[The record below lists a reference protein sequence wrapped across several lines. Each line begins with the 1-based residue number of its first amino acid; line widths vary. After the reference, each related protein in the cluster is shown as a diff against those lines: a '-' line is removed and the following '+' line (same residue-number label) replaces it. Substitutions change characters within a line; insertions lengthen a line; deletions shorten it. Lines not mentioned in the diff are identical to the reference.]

1 MKESIGIVSVGSISA
16 LGTQPDEIWQNYQD
30 DQHYFSESPNSDF
43 KVLAGFLPDKLQA
56 EIENLR
62 TEDSRYRNL
71 DRSVLLAILA
81 SRKAFNGAGLDR
93 SSGINVGSSR
103 GATELFEKYH
113 KEYIET
119 GSVSTY
125 TSPTT
130 TLGNISSWVAQD
142 LQLSGPEF
150 SHSITCS
157 TGMHSILNGI
167 AWMKS
172 GITDSFFAGGS
183 EAPLTGFTL
192 AQMKAM
198 KIYSRELTNPCRS
211 LDMDKTGNTMI
222 LGEGAGMV
230 ALQKNS
236 DNPKAYI
243 KGIGYAT
250 EKLKHGASLS
260 KNGDCL
266 QKSMKMAMSN
276 SDISQ
281 VDAIVMHAPGTIGG
295 DLAEVNAV
303 KNIFGKEVP
312 AMTSNKWKI
321 GHSFGASGILS
332 LEMAILMLQHQKFLP
347 VPFSEFQR
355 QPDKLENIMVN
366 SVGFGGNAVS
376 LLIGREK

>member
-1 MKESIGIVSVGSISA
+1 MGSS
-16 LGTQPDEIWQNYQD
+16 PDEIWQNYQD
-30 DQHYFSESPNSDF
+30 DEHYFSENPDSGF
-43 KVLAGFLPDKLQA
+43 KALAGFLAEKLQSD
-56 EIENLR
+56 IENLR
-62 TEDSRYRNL
+62 AEDSRYRNL
-71 DRSVLLAILA
+71 DKSVLLAILA
-81 SRKAFNGAGLDR
+81 SRNAFNNSGLDQ
-93 SSGINVGSSR
+93 STGINVGSSR

-113 KEYIET
+113 KEYIEN
-119 GSVSTY
+119 GRVSTY

-142 LQLSGPEF
+142 LQLNGPEF

-157 TGMHSILNGI
+157 TGMHSVLNAI
-167 AWMKS
+167 AWMNS
-172 GITDSFFAGGS
+172 GICDTFLAGGS

-198 KIYSRELTNPCRS
+198 KIYSREKNYPCRS
-211 LDMDKTGNTMI
+211 LDMQKSGNTMV
-222 LGEGAGMV
+222 LGEGSGMV
-230 ALQKNS
+230 ALQKNCEK
-236 DNPKAYI
+236 PVAWI

-260 KNGDCL
+260 KEGDCL
-266 QKSMKMAMSN
+266 QKSMKMALGNKDFSE
-276 SDISQ
+276 I
-281 VDAIVMHAPGTIGG
+281 DAIVMHAPGTIGG

-303 KNIFGKEVP
+303 KKLFGEKIP

-332 LEMAILMLQHQKFLP
+332 LEMAILMLQHQEFLS
-347 VPFSEFQR
+347 VPFSEFR
-355 QPDKLENIMVN
+355 QKPEKLENIIVN

>member
-303 KNIFGKEVP
+303 KNIFGKKVP